1 MKRILIVE
9 DDVDLGQTVAQSL
22 DEAGYATEVAGD
34 GEAALD
40 ALRRELPDLVLLD
53 LMMANMNGW
62 EFRERQLAEPL
73 WARIPVV
80 VLTAVSDLV
89 SATIQASEVLKK
101 PVSLD
106 EVLATIRRHAGEGRE
121 VST

>member
-22 DEAGYATEVAGD
+22 AEEGYATEIASD
-34 GEAALD
+34 GQAALD
-40 ALRRELPDLVLLD
+40 ALRREVPDLVLLD

-62 EFRERQLAEPL
+62 EFRERQLADPL

-80 VLTAVSDLV
+80 VLTAVSDPV
-89 SATIQASEVLKK
+89 STTIQASEVLKK

-106 EVLATIRRHAGEGRE
+106 EVLAAIRRHAGKGR
-121 VST
+121 

>member
-22 DEAGYATEVAGD
+22 AEEGYATEIAGD
-34 GEAALD
+34 GRAALD
-40 ALRRELPDLVLLD
+40 ALRREVPDLVLLD

-62 EFRERQLAEPL
+62 EFREQQLAEPR

-89 SATIQASEVLKK
+89 SATIEASEVLKK

-106 EVLATIRRHAGEGRE
+106 EVLSTIRRYAGEGRE
-121 VST
+121 TGS

>member
-22 DEAGYATEVAGD
+22 AEAGYATEIAGD

-40 ALRRELPDLVLLD
+40 ALRREVPDLVLLD
-53 LMMANMNGW
+53 LMMAHMNGW
-62 EFRERQLAEPL
+62 EFRERQLADPL

-80 VLTAVSDLV
+80 VLTAVSELV
-89 SATIQASEVLKK
+89 SATIEASEVLRK

-106 EVLATIRRHAGEGRE
+106 EVLATIRRHAGESHAPGA
-121 VST
+121 

>member
-1 MKRILIVE
+1 MRILIVE

-22 DEAGYATEVAGD
+22 AEEGYAIEIASD
-34 GEAALD
+34 GHAALE
-40 ALRRELPDLVLLD
+40 ALRREVPDLVLLD

-62 EFRERQLAEPL
+62 EFRERQLADPL

-101 PVSLD
+101 PVSLVD
-106 EVLATIRRHAGEGRE
+106 VLSTIRRHAGGGRE
-121 VST
+121 TEA